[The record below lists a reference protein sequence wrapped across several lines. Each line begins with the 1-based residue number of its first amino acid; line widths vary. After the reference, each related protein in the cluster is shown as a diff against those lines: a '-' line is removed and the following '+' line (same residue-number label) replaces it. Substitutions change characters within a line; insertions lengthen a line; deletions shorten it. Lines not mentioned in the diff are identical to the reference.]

1 MGQEKKKIGPLAQM
15 IKDIKDGDRV
25 IWIVV
30 VLLMMLSIV
39 AIFSSTSLLAI
50 KEKVSRVAIFWGQL
64 KVVGLGMGII
74 LLCTIIHNIR
84 FFRGISRWGF
94 FVSLVLLLMLDTHI
108 HIGSFIRA
116 LNVNGAYRAI
126 SIGGFSLQV
135 FEVVKVAMVMYLA
148 WAVQTY
154 ESGKFKLALT
164 LGTKYPNIFGWLKE
178 ASAQRWVFIFLPM
191 IIVVALIF
199 PGSTGSALLVGI
211 VMFATVI
218 IGGLKWK
225 DLIVPIIAAIAGVV
239 LLVGLHIVSSGKVL
253 PRMETAFN
261 RLKIEL
267 PYPDAQARAS
277 QRERISIKTVD
288 PSQLKPGTQQFR
300 DYLDEIRQPAAAE
313 IAIVQGGRAIVGKGP
328 GKSTQK
334 YVVPVMF
341 EDYMFSFIVEE
352 YGLLVG
358 FIIIIMYMS
367 LFARGAII
375 VHNST
380 NRYAKACVGGLVF
393 LITFQALFHI
403 MVNCNIGVLTGQT
416 LPLISHGR
424 CSFICFSFAFGVI
437 LCISKMAN
445 NKIKQQQKE
454 EGDLM
459 ARDETSVSLEIAESI
474 DDYFDNLANGEIVDE
489 NQNAEKDIN
498 EI

>member
-1 MGQEKKKIGPLAQM
+1 MQQEKKKTGPLTQM

-30 VLLMMLSIV
+30 VLLMMLSVV

-50 KEKVSRVAIFWGQL
+50 KEKVSRVDIFWGQI
-64 KVVGLGMGII
+64 KVVGLGMVII
-74 LLCTIIHNIR
+74 LLCTVVHNIR

-94 FVSLVLLLMLDTHI
+94 LCSLILLLMLDSHI
-108 HIGSFIRA
+108 RIGSFIRA

-135 FEVVKVAMVMYLA
+135 FEVVKIAMVMYLA

-154 ESGKFKLALT
+154 ESGKFKLALK
-164 LGTKYPNIFGWLKE
+164 LGTRYPSAFGWLKD
-178 ASAQRWVFIFLPM
+178 AVAQRWVFIFLPM
-191 IIVVALIF
+191 VITVALIF
-199 PGSTGSALLVGI
+199 PGSTGSALMIGI

-225 DLIVPIIAAIAGVV
+225 DLVTPIIVAIAGVA
-239 LLVGLHIVSSGKVL
+239 LLVGLHVVSSGKVL

-267 PYPDAQARAS
+267 PYPDKQARAS
-277 QRERISIKTVD
+277 QRARIAVKIID

-313 IAIVQGGRAIVGKGP
+313 IAIVQGGRAILGKGP

-358 FIIIIMYMS
+358 FIIVVMYMS

-375 VHNST
+375 VHNCT

-445 NKIKQQQKE
+445 NKIKLQQKE
-454 EGDLM
+454 EGDFM
-459 ARDETSVSLEIAESI
+459 AREETSVRLDVLDSI
-474 DDYFDNLANGEIVDE
+474 DDQLDAISDGEFPEEE
-489 NQNAEKDIN
+489 NIERDIN
-498 EI
+498 GI

>member
-1 MGQEKKKIGPLAQM
+1 MQQEKKKTGPLAQM

-50 KEKVSRVAIFWGQL
+50 KEKVSRVDIFWGQL
-64 KVVGLGMGII
+64 KVVGLGMAAI
-74 LLCTIIHNIR
+74 LLCTIVPTNIR
-84 FFRGISRWGF
+84 FFRWISRWGF
-94 FVSLVLLLMLDTHI
+94 PVSLILLLMLDMHI
-108 HIGSFIRA
+108 HIGGFIKA

-135 FEVVKVAMVMYLA
+135 FEVVKIAMVMYLA

-164 LGTKYPNIFGWLKE
+164 LGTKYPSAFGWLKD
-178 ASAQRWVFIFLPM
+178 AKAQRWIFIFLPM
-191 IIVVALIF
+191 VITVALIF
-199 PGSTGSALLVGI
+199 PGSTGSALLTGI

-225 DLIVPIIAAIAGVV
+225 DLIVPIAVAVAGVA
-239 LLVGLHIVSSGKVL
+239 LLMGIHIVSSGKVL

-277 QRERISIKTVD
+277 QRARIAVKTVD
-288 PSQLKPGTQQFR
+288 PAQLKPGTQQFR

-352 YGLLVG
+352 YGLLMG

-403 MVNCNIGVLTGQT
+403 VVNCNIGVLTGQT

-445 NKIKQQQKE
+445 NKIKKQQDE
-454 EGDLM
+454 EAKFM
-459 ARDETSVSLEIAESI
+459 AKDETSVSMDILDSIEDQLEALENGITPDES
-474 DDYFDNLANGEIVDE
+474 
-489 NQNAEKDIN
+489 NAEKDIN
-498 EI
+498 AI

>member
-1 MGQEKKKIGPLAQM
+1 M
-15 IKDIKDGDRV
+15 IKDIKAGDRV

-50 KEKVSRVAIFWGQL
+50 KEKVSRVDIFWGQL
-64 KVVGLGMGII
+64 KVVGLGMTVI
-74 LLCTIIHNIR
+74 LLCTIVPNIR
-84 FFRGISRWGF
+84 SFRWISRWGF
-94 FVSLVLLLMLDTHI
+94 LCSLILLLMLDTHI
-108 HIGSFIRA
+108 HIGGFVKA

-135 FEVVKVAMVMYLA
+135 FEVVKIAMVMYLA

-154 ESGKFKLALT
+154 ESGKFKLALM
-164 LGTKYPNIFGWLKE
+164 LGTKYPSAFGWLKD
-178 ASAQRWVFIFLPM
+178 ATAQRWIFIFLPM
-191 IIVVALIF
+191 VITAALIF
-199 PGSTGSALLVGI
+199 PGSTGSALLTGI

-225 DLIVPIIAAIAGVV
+225 DLIIPILVAVAGVA
-239 LLVGLHIVSSGKVL
+239 LLVGIHVVSSGKVL

-277 QRERISIKTVD
+277 QRARIAVKTFD

-313 IAIVQGGRAIVGKGP
+313 IAIVQGGRAIIGKGP

-352 YGLLVG
+352 YGLIVG
-358 FIIIIMYMS
+358 FFIILMYMS

-403 MVNCNIGVLTGQT
+403 LVNCNIGVLTGQT

-459 ARDETSVSLEIAESI
+459 TKDETSVSMDILDSI
-474 DDYFDNLANGEIVDE
+474 DDQLEALENGVIPDE
-489 NQNAEKDIN
+489 GNAEKDIN